1 MKKLILISLMTW
13 MMAPVAMAGSLSS
26 TKIASVLAGA
36 SNLYYVNFATAIAGP
51 PSCVTTYNKRF
62 VFNISTAPGK
72 AMLSTLLM
80 AQSSGAPVS
89 ISGNGACA
97 DAAGTESIKYVTLPT
112 VNR

>member
-1 MKKLILISLMTW
+1 MTF
-13 MMAPVAMAGSLSS
+13 VAASSASAGSIANV
-26 TKIASVLAGA
+26 KIASVLAGA
-36 SNLYYVNFATAIAGP
+36 SNLYYVNFATAISGP

-89 ISGNGACA
+89 ISGTGTCA
-97 DAAGTESIKYVTLPT
+97 ESAGTESVKYVTLPT